1 MIEYIQSETREIIY
15 NCCERY
21 AKKKGIEIEN
31 IQLILGINKDGNTY
45 SLCER
50 FNPKEHLSI
59 NEVLGVRIDFT
70 GKSLI
75 APPFIRK
82 SLFRFAEQY
91 KLNPIETKILCI
103 PSINEK
109 GKPDVM
115 LYVYKGNEKN
125 KLIGSLIEEITFA
138 KLFREEDIEMPT

>member
-15 NCCERY
+15 KCCERY
-21 AKKKGIEIEN
+21 SKKKDIEIEN
-31 IQLILGINKDGNTY
+31 VQLILGINENGNTY
-45 SLCER
+45 SLCESY
-50 FNPKEHLSI
+50 NPKEHLSI

-91 KLNPIETKILCI
+91 EMSAIQTKILCI
-103 PSINEK
+103 PSICEK
-109 GKPDVM
+109 SKPDVM

-125 KLIGSLIEEITFA
+125 QLIGSLIEEITFA

>member
-15 NCCERY
+15 KCCERY
-21 AKKKGIEIEN
+21 AKKNGIKIEN
-31 IQLILGINKDGNTY
+31 VQLVLGLNEDGNTY
-45 SLCER
+45 SLCE
-50 FNPKEHLSI
+50 NYQPKEHLSI

-82 SLFRFAEQY
+82 SIIRFSENFS
-91 KLNPIETKILCI
+91 LSPINTKILCI
-103 PSINEK
+103 PSEDEK

-125 KLIGSLIEEITFA
+125 QLIGSLIEEITFA